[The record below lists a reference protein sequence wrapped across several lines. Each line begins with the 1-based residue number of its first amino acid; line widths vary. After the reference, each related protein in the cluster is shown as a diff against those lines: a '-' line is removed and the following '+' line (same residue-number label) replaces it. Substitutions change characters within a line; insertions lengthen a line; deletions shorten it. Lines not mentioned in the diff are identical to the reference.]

1 MTAVVLGERAAKLWR
16 KGRPWFFADDVDGGP
31 DAAGLVRVTDARGHD
46 AGLGFWSPRSRLALR
61 LCGAWPGE
69 ELPTPEAFFD
79 ARIRDAV
86 ARRAPLAAP
95 DGGIRLVHGEVDGL
109 PGLVVDRYAD
119 VVVVQIGAAFAEQE
133 CGALVAAIESH
144 AGAPRMILARNDFA
158 VRGLEGLPQEVRL
171 LSGRRVE
178 SVRIVEGG
186 LGITVRPFTGH
197 KTGFY
202 LDQRPARGF
211 VRAHAKGRRVLDL
224 FSYQGGFALSAL
236 SGGAARA
243 VAIDQSAEALA
254 QAQSDAEHNGLEA
267 GLTTCAAN
275 AFTEL
280 RNLRKRGEEF
290 DLVVVDPPAFAK
302 SRREVDGGLRGYRD
316 LNRLALRVLAPG
328 GMVVTCSCSHH
339 VQLPRFEDILRQAA
353 ADLPFR
359 VVLRHRLGA
368 GEDHPVWLGL
378 PESEYLKV
386 VVLERFD

>member
-1 MTAVVLGERAAKLWR
+1 MTTVVLNDRAAKLWR
-16 KGRPWFFADDVDGGP
+16 KGRPWFFADDVQSGP
-31 DAAGLVRVTDARGHD
+31 DLPALVSVTDTRGHD

-61 LCGAWPGE
+61 LCGSWPGG
-69 ELPTPEAFFD
+69 ELPTAEAFFD

-86 ARRAPLAAP
+86 ARRAPLAGA
-95 DGGIRLVHGEVDGL
+95 DAGVRLVHGEVDGL
-109 PGLVVDRYAD
+109 PGIVVDRYAD
-119 VVVVQIGAAFAEQE
+119 VVVVQVGAAYAEQE
-133 CGALVAAIESH
+133 CGALVAALEHH

-171 LSGRRVE
+171 LAGRRVE

-202 LDQRPARGF
+202 LDQRPARAF
-211 VRAHAKGRRVLDL
+211 VREHARGRRVLDL

-236 SGGAARA
+236 SGGAAHA
-243 VAIDQSAEALA
+243 TAIDQSADALA
-254 QAQSDAEHNGLEA
+254 QAQADAEANGLGS
-267 GLTTCAAN
+267 GLTTRSAN

-280 RNLRKRGEEF
+280 RELRKQGAEF
-290 DLVVVDPPAFAK
+290 DLVIVDPPAFAK

-328 GMVVTCSCSHH
+328 GVVVTCSCSHH

-368 GEDHPVWLGL
+368 GSDHPVWLGL